1 MLRRLLRGP
10 SGPAG
15 RTSRDERGAVA
26 LFVALSL
33 ALLMIITAFAV
44 DLGMQRVARRDA
56 QAIADLVSLDMARE
70 LDGRA
75 KSAYS
80 GAALDRAFAASVD
93 RNDDGLGAEPDD
105 YSYELGRLDA
115 TGSFESIGGSVVA
128 TAVKVTAVGS
138 VGYLFTGGRGDVTRS
153 AVSTSDQSA
162 CIRIGS
168 FLASLDTAQSALL
181 NPLLSALFGSAVN
194 LTAVSYQGLAG
205 ANVSLLDLVEVP
217 GLGVGTVD
225 ELLELPAVRVA
236 DLFIASATVLD
247 RQGKG
252 VQADVL
258 RALAAT
264 VPTPTIS
271 VADLLGVQG
280 TPQAA
285 LAASLNV
292 LDLITGAAYLVND
305 GRTVNVPNLGIGLPG
320 AAVASTKLTIV
331 EPTQGACLGVNDSA
345 ETAQVRLDLTARVD
359 ARSLS
364 VLGSSVSM
372 EATDLHLSI
381 DLGKA
386 VATLLGVHCNPTGPD
401 LVRVRV
407 RSALVG
413 AISLDASTRLRAS
426 IGVPLGDALITPI
439 LNLLGLG
446 SLLRPPTLELDAP
459 VSIAGHAT
467 AGGFDKTLDLRLPGS
482 YEVPQGSGSGVLLTV
497 PSVSVT
503 SATTLD
509 LRYWDPGLLG
519 IGAQYR
525 TQRVLDTAPLFSSV
539 VNPVLSS
546 LTGSVLAPLVTTL
559 QNALVLPL
567 AELLGVQLGGAD
579 VFAVREPTCRAPRLR
594 Q

>member
-1 MLRRLLRGP
+1 MLARPGR
-10 SGPAG
+10 AG
-15 RTSRDERGAVA
+15 RTARDERGAVA

-33 ALLMIITAFAV
+33 ALLLIITAFAV

-80 GAALDRAFAASVD
+80 GAALDRAFEASVA
-93 RNDDGLGAEPDD
+93 RNGDGLGAEPED

-115 TGSFESIGGSVVA
+115 AGAFASIGPSDPA

-153 AVSTSDQSA
+153 AVSTADKSA

-168 FLASLDTAQSALL
+168 FIASLDSAQSALL

-194 LTAVSYQGLAG
+194 LSAVSYQGLAG
-205 ANVSLLDLVEVP
+205 ANVSLLDLVQVP

-236 DLFIASATVLD
+236 DLFVASATVLD

-264 VPTPTIS
+264 VSTPTVS

-285 LAASLNV
+285 LDASLNV
-292 LDLITGAAYLVND
+292 LDLVTGTAYLVND

-320 AAVASTKLTIV
+320 AVVTSTKLTIV
-331 EPTQGACLGVNDSA
+331 EPAQEACLNVGNEA
-345 ETAQVRLDLTARVD
+345 ETAQIKLELTARVD
-359 ARSLS
+359 ARTLS
-364 VLGSSVSM
+364 ALGSTVSM
-372 EATDLHLSI
+372 DATDLHLSI
-381 DLGKA
+381 DLGQA
-386 VATLLGVHCNPTGPD
+386 VARLLDVQCNANGPD
-401 LVRVRV
+401 KVLLQV
-407 RSALVG
+407 RSAVVG
-413 AISLDASTRLRAS
+413 SIDLSASTRLSAS
-426 IGVPLGDALITPI
+426 IGVPLGNSLLTPI
-439 LNLLGLG
+439 LGFLGLG
-446 SLLRPPTLELDAP
+446 SVLGLPTLELDAP
-459 VSIAGHAT
+459 VSIAGRST
-467 AGGFDKTLDLRLPGS
+467 AGGFDKPVTLTLPAS
-482 YEVPQGSGSGVLLTV
+482 YDIPQGSGSGVLLTV
-497 PSVSVT
+497 PSVSVS
-503 SATTLD
+503 SATTLR
-509 LRYWDPGLLG
+509 LRYSTLLG
-519 IGAQYR
+519 GAQVRAVLR
-525 TQRVLDTAPLFSSV
+525 TDPLFTDV

-546 LTGSVLAPLVTTL
+546 LTGSVLSPLVTSL

-567 AELLGVQLGGAD
+567 AELLGLQLGGAD
-579 VFAVREPTCRAPRLR
+579 VFAKRTPTCNAPRLR

>member
-1 MLRRLLRGP
+1 MQRR
-10 SGPAG
+10 
-15 RTSRDERGAVA
+15 RDERGAVA

-56 QAIADLVSLDMARE
+56 QAIADVVSLDMARE

-80 GAALDRAFAASVD
+80 GAALDRAFAASLA
-93 RNDDGLGAEPDD
+93 RNEDGLGARPAD
-105 YSYELGRLDA
+105 YTYELGRLDA
-115 TGSFESIGGSVVA
+115 TGSFESIGAGDTA

-181 NPLLSALFGSAVN
+181 NPILSALFGSAVN

-205 ANVSLLDLVEVP
+205 ANVSLLDLVQVP

-225 ELLELPAVRVA
+225 ELLELPAVKVA

-252 VQADVL
+252 VQANVL

-264 VPTPTIS
+264 VGTPTIA

-292 LDLITGAAYLVND
+292 LDLVTGAAYLVND
-305 GRTVNVPNLGIGLPG
+305 GRTVNVPDLGIGLPG
-320 AAVASTKLTIV
+320 AVVTSTKLTVV
-331 EPTQGACLGVNDSA
+331 EPTQGACLGVNDSV
-345 ETAQVRLDLTARVD
+345 ETAQVRLDLTARVNG
-359 ARSLS
+359 AS
-364 VLGSSVSM
+364 VSALGSTVTVEPM
-372 EATDLHLSI
+372 DLSLSI

-386 VATLLGVHCNPTGPD
+386 VATLLGVQCRPSGPD
-401 LVRVRV
+401 TVRVRV

-413 AISLDASTRLRAS
+413 AISLTASTRLTAS
-426 IGVPLGDALITPI
+426 IGVPLGDSLIGPI

-446 SLLRPPTLELDAP
+446 SLLRPPSLVLDAP
-459 VSIAGHAT
+459 VSISGRSA
-467 AGGFDKTLDLRLPGS
+467 AGGFDKTLALPLPGS
-482 YEVPQGSGSGVLLTV
+482 YQVPQGSGSGVLLTV
-497 PSVSVT
+497 PSVAVT
-503 SATTLD
+503 SAATLD
-509 LRYWDPGLLG
+509 LRYWDPGVLG

-539 VNPVLSS
+539 VNPVLSAV
-546 LTGSVLAPLVTTL
+546 TGSVLTPIVTVL
-559 QNALVLPL
+559 QDALVLPL
-567 AELLGVQLGGAD
+567 ARLLGVQLGGAD
-579 VFAVREPTCRAPRLR
+579 VFAVPTPTCRAPRLR